1 VAKVEKKSEKKTAS
15 KQPNAIKRYFR
26 ETIGELRKVNWPT
39 RKEAITLTGV
49 VLVVIIGMSTFLGI
63 LDFIFSRLLALVLG
77 G

>member
-1 VAKVEKKSEKKTAS
+1 MAKVEKKSEKKTAS

>member
-1 VAKVEKKSEKKTAS
+1 MAKVEKKSEKKTAS
-15 KQPNAIKRYFR
+15 KQPNAIKQYFR

-39 RKEAITLTGV
+39 RKEAITLTGI

-63 LDFIFSRLLALVLG
+63 LDFIFSRLLAFVLG

>member
-15 KQPNAIKRYFR
+15 KQPNAIKQYFR

-63 LDFIFSRLLALVLG
+63 LDFIFSRLLALALG

>member
-15 KQPNAIKRYFR
+15 KKPNAIKQYFR

-39 RKEAITLTGV
+39 RKEAMTLTSI
-49 VLVVIIGMSTFLGI
+49 VLVVIIAMSTFLGI
-63 LDFIFSRLLALVLG
+63 LDFIFSRLLALALG